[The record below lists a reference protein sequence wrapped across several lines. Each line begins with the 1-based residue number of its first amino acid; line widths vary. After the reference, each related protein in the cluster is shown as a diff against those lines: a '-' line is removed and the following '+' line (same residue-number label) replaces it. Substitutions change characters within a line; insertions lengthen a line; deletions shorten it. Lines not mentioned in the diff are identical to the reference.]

1 MDWLRAREMAG
12 KGFLVGFDASDG
24 LIEGMRAGHIHGLVV
39 QDPVAMGE
47 LGVKTALAVLR
58 GEKVE
63 TLVDTGDGAKS
74 RGWLGRAR
82 ELERRMVR
90 AWAAGY

>member
-1 MDWLRAREMAG
+1 
-12 KGFLVGFDASDG
+12 
-24 LIEGMRAGHIHGLVV
+24 MRAGEIHGLVV

-63 TLVDTGDGAKS
+63 TLVDTGAKLVT
-74 RGWLGRAR
+74 GENIDEPQIVDLLTPPLKKYLG
-82 ELERRMVR
+82 E
-90 AWAAGY
+90 